1 MYKKAR
7 ETTHEIMGQHTRW
20 RMTQKIIYNTSYG
33 HKEKTKSFEFD
44 QWIKIRNFQSYV
56 AVSDLISNNAT
67 AINETCILRNKI
79 MHNSMW
85 QLAGIILDTSSEVEL
100 QLSMRVL

>member
-1 MYKKAR
+1 MTEHAKKYL
-7 ETTHEIMGQHTRW
+7 HLLW
-20 RMTQKIIYNTSYG
+20 W

-56 AVSDLISNNAT
+56 AVSDLISHNAT
-67 AINETCILRNKI
+67 AINVTCILRNKT

-85 QLAGIILDTSSEVEL
+85 QLAGIVLDTSSEVEL
-100 QLSMRVL
+100 QQSMRVL